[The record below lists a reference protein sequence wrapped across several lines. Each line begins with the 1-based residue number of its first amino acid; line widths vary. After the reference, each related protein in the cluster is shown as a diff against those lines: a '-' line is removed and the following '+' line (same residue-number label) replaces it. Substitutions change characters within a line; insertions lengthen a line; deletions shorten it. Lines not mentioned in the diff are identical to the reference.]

1 MTCVLCVT
9 DRRRAETKDKCY
21 FVSRCDLPRTFKPAR
36 KWRIHREKHLQSLD
50 PRLPNKRNLVR
61 SIYQI
66 INQMVLLTDIIQGKS
81 KLFM

>member
-1 MTCVLCVT
+1 M
-9 DRRRAETKDKCY
+9 Y
-21 FVSRCDLPRTFKPAR
+21 FVSPIEDELRQKTDAILYHNAISRELSKPAR
-36 KWRIHREKHLQSLD
+36 KWRIRREKHLQSLD
-50 PRLPNKRNLVR
+50 PRLPNKCNLVR